1 MNNSSASF
9 TGYLWIPH
17 GLTYQSRLRCN
28 NHPLTWYSVLIHTV
42 LSPASFR
49 VFPSALTTFYP
60 QLKRDLSLLPHCEMV
75 SNRMYSVLNTRKIG
89 KGNQQL
95 TPDTKKLQ
103 FSFPPRTLQSRSF
116 LQAYAERRETLTV
129 WELLSPFFEILLNL
143 PHCIVTADSL
153 LRLPFQVEYRRIRLV
168 SY

>member
-17 GLTYQSRLRCN
+17 GLTYQSRLRYN
-28 NHPLTWYSVLIHTV
+28 NHPLTWYGVLIHTV
-42 LSPASFR
+42 LSPVSFR

-75 SNRMYSVLNTRKIG
+75 SNRMCSVINTRKIG

-95 TPDTKKLQ
+95 TSDTKKK
-103 FSFPPRTLQSRSF
+103 FFIPSTYPPESLVPSSLRSEEGNPYGVRT
-116 LQAYAERRETLTV
+116 TV
-129 WELLSPFFEILLNL
+129 TVF
-143 PHCIVTADSL
+143 
-153 LRLPFQVEYRRIRLV
+153 
-168 SY
+168 

>member
-9 TGYLWIPH
+9 TRYLWIPH

-28 NHPLTWYSVLIHTV
+28 NHPLTWYSVLIHKV

-49 VFPSALTTFYP
+49 VFPSALTTLYP

-75 SNRMYSVLNTRKIG
+75 SNRMCSVINTRKIG

-95 TPDTKKLQ
+95 TPDTKKITI
-103 FSFPPRTLQSRSF
+103 FIPSTYPPESLVPSSLHSEEGKSYGVRT
-116 LQAYAERRETLTV
+116 TV
-129 WELLSPFFEILLNL
+129 TVF
-143 PHCIVTADSL
+143 
-153 LRLPFQVEYRRIRLV
+153 
-168 SY
+168 

>member
-49 VFPSALTTFYP
+49 VFPSARTTLYP

-75 SNRMYSVLNTRKIG
+75 SNCMYSVLNTRNIG

-95 TPDTKKLQ
+95 TPDKKITI
-103 FSFPPRTLQSRSF
+103 FIPSTYPPESLVPSSLYSEEGNSYGVRT
-116 LQAYAERRETLTV
+116 TV
-129 WELLSPFFEILLNL
+129 TVF
-143 PHCIVTADSL
+143 
-153 LRLPFQVEYRRIRLV
+153 
-168 SY
+168 